1 MKNLPRFKEPIPE
14 DFKRNM
20 DVGISS
26 QIMIPKK
33 SKEHKKMAHSSLTP
47 LEMNRQLDTIEEEEE
62 DTSDEEEDTNIE
74 MEDGELL
81 DNILEEQEDQT
92 IDPILL
98 KSKTKNKD
106 IKDIAAEM
114 AKERGPIDD
123 KPVMY

>member
-1 MKNLPRFKEPIPE
+1 MWYYYVLQQPPIIDEKFELSHNVLHSPPIIDEKPE
-14 DFKRNM
+14 VPDN
-20 DVGISS
+20 VLQHPPI
-26 QIMIPKK
+26 I
-33 SKEHKKMAHSSLTP
+33 
-47 LEMNRQLDTIEEEEE
+47 
-62 DTSDEEEDTNIE
+62 DEKP
-74 MEDGELL
+74 ELL